1 MTHPRPDT
9 MRPAFPCTACPPWQL
24 RHLAT
29 RSAAAAGTG
38 AAPQWPQAWQRGLW
52 AAATGLMLGLAMLP
66 LQAAPVEVPDPKG
79 WAQLSPEDQAQRRE
93 ALKRQLV
100 QATPAERQAFRQA
113 LRERLQA
120 LSPQDRQALAAQT
133 RLSWDAM
140 TPEQRQRLVAE
151 RRAQVQAMSPEQRR
165 ELLQQRQAM
174 LDKLSPEERRAL
186 RQKLPTD

>member
-9 MRPAFPCTACPPWQL
+9 MRTAFPCTACPPWQL
-24 RHLAT
+24 PRRAT
-29 RSAAAAGTG
+29 RSAAAASTD
-38 AAPQWPQAWQRGLW
+38 AVPWWPQAWQRGLW
-52 AAATGLMLGLAMLP
+52 AAATGLVLGVAMLP